1 MTAPSRRPRLGDLA
15 LRKGFANE
23 DEIQA
28 ALDLQSRFEPSA
40 DRPSARVGE
49 ILVEM
54 GALTDEML
62 QALLEEQEQLE
73 RRGTPEPAHADVGT
87 SAPDAGQ
94 GFLRVKSAV
103 SVTINGRPVDGPAAL
118 RPGDVVRIGTAVLRF
133 EGTRPGP
140 QLVPADDAPPAPEED
155 PGVLGRVSDV
165 AKKGL
170 RSVHDVTTRLFRRK
184 AEPGDG
190 GPATP
195 TEGLGPKLKRTG
207 AAVRSLLARKKK
219 GPKDRQAA
227 YRRRDELLQ
236 QLGRAALRRGVDLP
250 EAAAAVEAQRVLD
263 QAEHSS
269 SLRGSAVSPAEVSAQ
284 RQAIRAAR
292 ERVDTALIKLGWKVR
307 EAKLEVPGTADALR
321 EIQELDEALSSD

>member
-1 MTAPSRRPRLGDLA
+1 MTTAPRRPRLGDLA
-15 LRKGFANE
+15 VRKGFANE

-28 ALDLQSRFEPSA
+28 ALDMQSRFEPSA
-40 DRPSARVGE
+40 DRSTARVGE

-54 GALTDEML
+54 GALTEEML
-62 QALLEEQEQLE
+62 KALLEEQEQLE
-73 RRGTPEPAHADVGT
+73 RRAASSETPAAADP
-87 SAPDAGQ
+87 APDPGH
-94 GFLRVKSAV
+94 GRLLVKSAV
-103 SVTINGRPVDGPAAL
+103 SVTINGRPIDGPAAL
-118 RPGDVVRIGTAVLRF
+118 RPGDVLRIGTAVLCF

-140 QLVPADDAPPAPEED
+140 QLVPAEDAPPAPEED
-155 PGVLGRVSDV
+155 PGVLVRVSDV

-190 GPATP
+190 GPPSAAP
-195 TEGLGPKLKRTG
+195 SEGLGPKLKRTG
-207 AAVRSLLARKKK
+207 EAVRTLLARRKK

-236 QLGRAALRRGVDLP
+236 EVGRAALRRRVDLP
-250 EAAAAVEAQRVLD
+250 EAAAVEEAQKFLD
-263 QAEHSS
+263 QVEHST

-292 ERVDTALIKLGWKVR
+292 ERVDTTLIKLGWKVL
-307 EAKLEVPGTADALR
+307 ESNLEVPDTADALR
-321 EIQELDEALSSD
+321 EVRELDATLAE